1 MYIVAN
7 ILNDSVCVLVKPLT
21 GFIAGMAVPCW
32 SFNELTEET
41 LIFRNEEEAKQMTE
55 RLQAGAKVV
64 PVSEA
69 IEEFIRYRGGS
80 IQQEINCLKQIKQT
94 YDRDTLPEN
103 QGVS

>member
-64 PVSEA
+64 PVSE
-69 IEEFIRYRGGS
+69 
-80 IQQEINCLKQIKQT
+80 
-94 YDRDTLPEN
+94 
-103 QGVS
+103 V

>member
-7 ILNDSVCVLVKPLT
+7 VLNDSVCVLVKPLT

-55 RLQAGAKVV
+55 RLQAGAKVI